1 MGFWLKQDCVNV
13 LLTDGTHDITGNAVL
28 DGIAQH
34 DAMLRNEAAQR
45 FNDGTNKRR
54 RFGRFLTKTKR
65 TWDTEQFIATVPLNF
80 GKIMLNHIPSTSL
93 LVRR

>member
-1 MGFWLKQDCVNV
+1 MNV

-34 DAMLRNEAAQR
+34 DAVLRNKAAQG
-45 FNDGTNKRR
+45 FNNGTNKRR

-65 TWDTEQFIATVPLNF
+65 TWDTEKFYSNSTVKF
-80 GKIMLNHIPSTSL
+80 W
-93 LVRR
+93 